1 MIKTSLTNQNISYNE
16 GNKMEALKN
25 RPGSKTSQKIGQKTA
40 EAKMAA
46 ILKNVPIFN
55 NLSDDEL
62 EEVRKSAVTRNF
74 PKNSIII
81 NEGDS
86 SDSLYIIVTGRVS
99 VYLSDENGK
108 EVILNSQGEG
118 DYFGELALVDDEKRS
133 ASVVTTEKSTFLVI
147 SKTDFKN
154 VLSLHPELAF
164 NLIRGLTHRVRHLT
178 DNVRSLALL
187 DVYGRVAKTLLSLA
201 TESGDE
207 LIIDMKLTQQDIANR
222 VGASRE
228 MVAKILKDLST
239 GGYISIDHKRITTN
253 ERLPSH
259 Y

>member
-1 MIKTSLTNQNISYNE
+1 MAVTNNTQTIS
-16 GNKMEALKN
+16 
-25 RPGSKTSQKIGQKTA
+25 SA
-40 EAKMAA
+40 EAKMVE
-46 ILKNVPIFN
+46 LLRKVPIFD

-62 EEVRKSAVTRNF
+62 VAVKKCTVTRNY
-74 PKNSIII
+74 PKNSVII

-86 SDSLYIIVTGRVS
+86 SDSLYIIVAGRVT

-118 DYFGELALVDDEKRS
+118 DYFGELAIVDNDKRS

-147 SKTDFKN
+147 SKSDFKN
-154 VLSLHPELAF
+154 VLSSNPELAF
-164 NLIRGLTHRVRHLT
+164 NLIRGLTHRVRDLT
-178 DNVRSLALL
+178 ENVRSLALL

-201 TESGDE
+201 TEKEDE
-207 LIIDMKLTQQDIANR
+207 LVIDMKLTQQDIANR

-228 MVAKILKDLST
+228 MVAKILKDLSI
-239 GGYISIDHKRITTN
+239 GGYISIEQKRITIN

>member
-1 MIKTSLTNQNISYNE
+1 
-16 GNKMEALKN
+16 MEALKF
-25 RPGSKTSQKIGQKTA
+25 RPQQDANKAKI
-40 EAKMAA
+40 AA
-46 ILKNVPIFN
+46 MLRNVPIFD

-62 EEVRKSAVTRNF
+62 EAVRKCGVTRNF
-74 PKNSIII
+74 PKNSVII

-86 SDSLYIIVTGRVS
+86 SDSLYVILKGRVTI
-99 VYLSDENGK
+99 YLSDENGK

-118 DYFGELALVDDEKRS
+118 DYFGELALVDDDKRS
-133 ASVVTTEKSTFLVI
+133 ASVVTAEKSTFLVV
-147 SKTDFKN
+147 SKVDFKK
-154 VLSLHPELAF
+154 VLSSNPDLAF

-201 TESGDE
+201 TEHDDE

-228 MVAKILKDLST
+228 MVAKILKDLSI
-239 GGYISIDHKRITTN
+239 GGYISIDQKRITIN
-253 ERLPSH
+253 ERLPTH

>member
-1 MIKTSLTNQNISYNE
+1 
-16 GNKMEALKN
+16 MEALKF
-25 RPGSKTSQKIGQKTA
+25 KQKPNATP
-40 EAKMAA
+40 EAKMVKM
-46 ILKNVPIFN
+46 LRNVPIFD

-62 EEVRKSAVTRNF
+62 EAVKKCAVTRNF
-74 PKNSIII
+74 PKNSVII

-86 SDSLYIIVTGRVS
+86 SGSLYIILKGRVT
-99 VYLSDENGK
+99 VFLSDENGK

-118 DYFGELALVDDEKRS
+118 SYFGELALVDDDKRS
-133 ASVVTTEKSTFLVI
+133 ASVVTAEKSTFIVI
-147 SKTDFKN
+147 SKADFKK
-154 VLSLHPELAF
+154 VLSSNPELAF
-164 NLIRGLTHRVRHLT
+164 NLIRGLTHRVRDLT

-201 TESGDE
+201 EEKEDE
-207 LIIDMKLTQQDIANR
+207 LVIDMKLTQQDIANR

-228 MVAKILKDLST
+228 MVAKILKDLT
-239 GGYISIDHKRITTN
+239 VGGYISSDHKRITIH

>member
-1 MIKTSLTNQNISYNE
+1 
-16 GNKMEALKN
+16 MEALKF
-25 RPGSKTSQKIGQKTA
+25 RPQQDGI
-40 EAKMAA
+40 EAKMLAM
-46 ILKNVPIFN
+46 LRNVPIFD
-55 NLSDDEL
+55 NLSDEDL
-62 EEVRKSAVTRNF
+62 EAVKKCAVTRNF
-74 PKNSIII
+74 PKNSVII

-86 SDSLYIIVTGRVS
+86 SDSLYVIASGRVT

-118 DYFGELALVDDEKRS
+118 EYFGELALVDDSKRS
-133 ASVVTTEKSTFLVI
+133 ASVVTAEKSSFLVI
-147 SKTDFKN
+147 SKVDFKK
-154 VLSLHPELAF
+154 VLSSHPELAF

-201 TESGDE
+201 TENGDS
-207 LIIDMKLTQQDIANR
+207 LVIDMKLTQQDIANR

-228 MVAKILKDLST
+228 MVAKILKDLSI
-239 GGYISIDHKRITTN
+239 GGYITIEHKRITIN

>member
-1 MIKTSLTNQNISYNE
+1 
-16 GNKMEALKN
+16 MEALKF
-25 RPGSKTSQKIGQKTA
+25 RPQQDANKAKIA
-40 EAKMAA
+40 VM
-46 ILKNVPIFN
+46 LRNVPIFD

-62 EEVRKSAVTRNF
+62 EAVRKCGVSRNF
-74 PKNSIII
+74 PKNSVII

-86 SDSLYIIVTGRVS
+86 SDSLYVILKGRVTI
-99 VYLSDENGK
+99 YLSDENGK

-118 DYFGELALVDDEKRS
+118 DYFGELALVDDDKRS
-133 ASVVTTEKSTFLVI
+133 ASVVTAEKSTFLVI
-147 SKTDFKN
+147 SKVDFKK
-154 VLSLHPELAF
+154 VLSSNPDLAF

-201 TESGDE
+201 TEHGDE

-228 MVAKILKDLST
+228 MVAKILKDLSI
-239 GGYISIDHKRITTN
+239 GGYISIDQKRITIN
-253 ERLPSH
+253 ERLPTH

>member
-1 MIKTSLTNQNISYNE
+1 MV
-16 GNKMEALKN
+16 
-25 RPGSKTSQKIGQKTA
+25 
-40 EAKMAA
+40 A
-46 ILKNVPIFN
+46 ILRNVPIFN
-55 NLSDDEL
+55 NLLDDEL
-62 EEVRKSAVTRNF
+62 EAVKKCTVTRNF

-86 SDSLYIIVTGRVS
+86 SDSLYIIVKGRVT

-118 DYFGELALVDDEKRS
+118 DYFGELALVDDDKRS
-133 ASVVTTEKSTFLVI
+133 ASVVTAEKSTFLVI
-147 SKTDFKN
+147 SKSDFKK
-154 VLSLHPELAF
+154 VLTSQPELAF

-201 TESGDE
+201 TENGDE
-207 LIIDMKLTQQDIANR
+207 LVIDMKLTQQDIANR

-228 MVAKILKDLST
+228 MVAKILKDLSI
-239 GGYISIDHKRITTN
+239 GGYISIDHKRITIN
-253 ERLPSH
+253 EHLPSH

>member
-1 MIKTSLTNQNISYNE
+1 
-16 GNKMEALKN
+16 MEALKN
-25 RPGSKTSQKIGQKTA
+25 RTKQDTT
-40 EAKMAA
+40 EAKMVA
-46 ILKNVPIFN
+46 ILRNVPIFN

-62 EEVRKSAVTRNF
+62 EAVKNCAVTRNF

-86 SDSLYIIVTGRVS
+86 SDSLYIIINGRVT

-118 DYFGELALVDDEKRS
+118 DYFGELALVDDDKRS

-147 SKTDFKN
+147 SKTDFKK

-164 NLIRGLTHRVRHLT
+164 NLIRGLTRRVRHLT

-201 TESGDE
+201 TENGDE
-207 LIIDMKLTQQDIANR
+207 LVIDMKLTQQDIANR

-239 GGYISIDHKRITTN
+239 GGYITIDHKRITIN